1 MVRTMAMVPVQFPDE
16 PEPGDVV
23 ELYRDE
29 DADGI
34 LAAQVRIPAPTQEQ
48 PC

>member
-1 MVRTMAMVPVQFPDE
+1 MTMAIVPVWFPDE

-34 LAAQVRIPAPTQEQ
+34 LAAQARIPAPQEQ